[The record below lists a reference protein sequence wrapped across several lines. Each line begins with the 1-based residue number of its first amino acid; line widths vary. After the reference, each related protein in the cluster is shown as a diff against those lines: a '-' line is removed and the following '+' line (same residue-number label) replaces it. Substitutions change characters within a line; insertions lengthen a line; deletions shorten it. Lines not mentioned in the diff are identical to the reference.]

1 MRIVVLLLL
10 LLFIGGCAAKFEP
23 LDVIEPTWS
32 YTDDNPLPGQDLQ
45 QYGLFPLFSPKTP

>member
-32 YTDDNPLPGQDLQ
+32 YTDDNSLPGQDL
-45 QYGLFPLFSPKTP
+45 